1 MKTIPKTAHLLF
13 LAFSFFAITSCEKD
27 EKQAVN
33 SLEGE
38 WNVVAINSIY
48 GEFLENGFIPD
59 ETIAEE
65 GQLGTFHFMESKVD
79 YNFVRNDTTYSGN
92 SLWSLEASKVND
104 GFVRTNQF
112 TLSIENEFLFDVTF
126 GDATKNSEKNATEAT
141 LVQSPT
147 ETGYGVQ
154 IEISL
159 QKK

>member
-1 MKTIPKTAHLLF
+1 MKTITQSAQLLF
-13 LAFSFFAITSCEKD
+13 FAFSFFVISSCEKD
-27 EKQAVN
+27 EKQAIN

-48 GEFLENGFIPD
+48 GEFSENGFSTD

-65 GQLGTFHFMESKVD
+65 GQLGTFHFMENTVD
-79 YNFVRNDTTYSGN
+79 YEFERNDTTYSGN
-92 SLWSLEASKVND
+92 KSWNLDVSKVNN
-104 GFVRTNQF
+104 GFIKTNQF
-112 TLSIENEFLFDVTF
+112 TLSIDNQFLFDVTF

-147 ETGYGVQ
+147 EPGYGVQ